1 MWFEQQVP
9 EPQDKVLITIRPTVI
24 RMAEVLCIAMQSC
37 TTEIEWDPMV
47 LHSYILWFVF
57 VSGKTLAREYI

>member
-1 MWFEQQVP
+1 
-9 EPQDKVLITIRPTVI
+9 
-24 RMAEVLCIAMQSC
+24 MAEVLGIAMQSY